1 MEISRKWFGLEQ
13 IIGKLWEREVAL
25 CYGRIPDLRITA
37 EAVEKANP
45 FEYFL
50 PDFCLHRFTQ
60 NHL

>member
-37 EAVEKANP
+37 I
-45 FEYFL
+45 
-50 PDFCLHRFTQ
+50 D
-60 NHL
+60 HLLTHQIFWF